1 MLQPTPDTS
10 FDAARWA
17 AMRYFNLF
25 RLIIAAAFLTAG
37 RMLELGQQAPTLFIA
52 VAGAYLLAVLLLGFP
67 DAGRR
72 LGLARL
78 VTLQV
83 LVDVTALTILMW
95 SSGGYR
101 SGIPLLML
109 VVLAGAGLVAE
120 GRMVLFYA
128 ALATVAVLA
137 ESAVRL
143 ISGGSTDFFSV
154 GLLCIG
160 FFTVA
165 TVARLLALRAKAN
178 ERLAVERG
186 EDLQRQQALNE
197 QIIRDMPD
205 GVVVLS
211 AQGQVRLYNPRATA
225 LLGAWL
231 AEGEPLSAHLPTSPG
246 VDFADPHQCRVE
258 LGSKTLQCKSMGTV
272 NDAGDV
278 LIYLEDLDRVQSQAQ
293 QIKLAALGRLTASIA
308 HEIRNPLSAVTHA
321 AELLREEKRSEMQ
334 VRLIRIINDNSLRI
348 EQLVRDVLALG
359 RRDQAL
365 AEKLVLD
372 TFVRDFLDE
381 FTVHDVVERGVF
393 HVELAA
399 DLTIAF
405 DRAHLHQIL
414 WNLLGNARRY
424 CSGLPESIR
433 IGGQVL
439 EQGRTALLIVDDGP
453 GIPVEARSQAFEPF
467 YTTHSKGTGLGLYI
481 ARELAEANRAAIDIL
496 ENQPGAQLRLTGR
509 SAP

>member
-1 MLQPTPDTS
+1 
-10 FDAARWA
+10 
-17 AMRYFNLF
+17 
-25 RLIIAAAFLTAG
+25 
-37 RMLELGQQAPTLFIA
+37 
-52 VAGAYLLAVLLLGFP
+52 
-67 DAGRR
+67 
-72 LGLARL
+72 
-78 VTLQV
+78 
-83 LVDVTALTILMW
+83 
-95 SSGGYR
+95 
-101 SGIPLLML
+101 
-109 VVLAGAGLVAE
+109 
-120 GRMVLFYA
+120 
-128 ALATVAVLA
+128 
-137 ESAVRL
+137 
-143 ISGGSTDFFSV
+143 
-154 GLLCIG
+154 
-160 FFTVA
+160 
-165 TVARLLALRAKAN
+165 
-178 ERLAVERG
+178 
-186 EDLQRQQALNE
+186 
-197 QIIRDMPD
+197 
-205 GVVVLS
+205 
-211 AQGQVRLYNPRATA
+211 
-225 LLGAWL
+225 
-231 AEGEPLSAHLPTSPG
+231 
-246 VDFADPHQCRVE
+246 
-258 LGSKTLQCKSMGTV
+258 
-272 NDAGDV
+272 
-278 LIYLEDLDRVQSQAQ
+278 
-293 QIKLAALGRLTASIA
+293 
-308 HEIRNPLSAVTHA
+308 
-321 AELLREEKRSEMQ
+321 MQ

>member
-1 MLQPTPDTS
+1 MSSPLPRDS
-10 FDAARWA
+10 GFDAARWA
-17 AMRYFNLF
+17 ALRYFNIF
-25 RLIIAAAFLTAG
+25 RLIIAAAFLTVG
-37 RMLELGQQAPTLFIA
+37 RVIDLGQQAPTLF
-52 VAGAYLLAVLLLGFP
+52 VTVSGAYLLAVLLLGFP
-67 DAGRR
+67 DAARR
-72 LGLARL
+72 LGMDRL
-78 VTLQV
+78 LTIQV
-83 LVDVTALTILMW
+83 VVDVVALTLFMW
-95 SSGGYR
+95 ASGGYR

-109 VVLAGAGLVAE
+109 VVLAGAGLVAD

-137 ESAVRL
+137 ESSLRL
-143 ISGGSTDFFSV
+143 FHDGSSDFFSV

-165 TVARLLALRAKAN
+165 TVARLLALRAKVN
-178 ERLAVERG
+178 ERLAAERG
-186 EDLQRQQALNE
+186 DDLRRQQALNE

-205 GVVVLS
+205 GVVVLG
-211 AQGQVRLYNPRATA
+211 ADGTVRMFNPRATA
-225 LLGAWL
+225 LLGNWL
-231 AEGEPLSAHLPTSPG
+231 AAGEALSAHLPVPA
-246 VDFADPHQCRVE
+246 VDFSEPEQCRVE
-258 LGSKTLQCKSMGTV
+258 YGSKTLQCKSMGVV

-365 AEKLVLD
+365 AEKLSLD
-372 TFVRDFLDE
+372 AFVRDFLDE
-381 FTVHDVVERGVF
+381 FTVHDVVERAVF
-393 HVELAA
+393 QVELPAE
-399 DLTIAF
+399 LTIAF

-424 CSGLPESIR
+424 CSGLPKSIR
-433 IGGQVL
+433 LCGQML
-439 EQGRTALLIVDDGP
+439 DDGRTALIIIDDGP
-453 GIPVEARSQAFEPF
+453 GIPLEARNQVFEPF

-481 ARELAEANRAAIDIL
+481 ARELADANRATIEIL
-496 ENQPGAQLRLTGR
+496 DNQPGAQLRLSGR
-509 SAP
+509 NAP